1 MAAIKAV
8 PLGQTAGQRLLL
20 NLGERLP
27 DLAKKVAAE
36 PLESSANFLPMFAIN
51 SSLHET
57 QYSRIFRS

>member
-1 MAAIKAV
+1 
-8 PLGQTAGQRLLL
+8 LLL

-27 DLAKKVAAE
+27 ELAKKVAVE
-36 PLESSANFLPMFAIN
+36 PLESGANFLPMFAIN